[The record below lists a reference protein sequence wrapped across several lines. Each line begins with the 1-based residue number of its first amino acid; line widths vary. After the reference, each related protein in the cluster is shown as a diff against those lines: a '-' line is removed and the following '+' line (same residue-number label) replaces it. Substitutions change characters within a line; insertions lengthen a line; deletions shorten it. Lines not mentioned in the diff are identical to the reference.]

1 MVAKIVEKSNKVLI
15 RNKIFSSG
23 VLLVCFLTCF
33 FCVFGLVLI
42 RILTIFALDL
52 ISFSKF
58 N

>member
-1 MVAKIVEKSNKVLI
+1 MVAKVVEKSNKVSI
-15 RNKIFSSG
+15 RNKIFSNG
-23 VLLVCFLTCF
+23 VLFVCFLTCF

>member
-1 MVAKIVEKSNKVLI
+1 MVAKVVEKSNKMSI

-23 VLLVCFLTCF
+23 VFLVCLLTCF